1 MQVLL
6 RMNYR
11 SRPIHLI
18 LYDSVVIALLAMQ
31 LALLAVRASAT
42 VSLAI

>member
-11 SRPIHLI
+11 SRPIQSI

-31 LALLAVRASAT
+31 LALVAVRASAT